1 MINKPARKNLRKIRP
16 SAADIKMNDEA
27 ELALIQTSMRK
38 WESMDA
44 AGRLAGRGLGKRELL
59 ERVVLEV
66 GKSLRQVQDA
76 LRKNKP

>member
-1 MINKPARKNLRKIRP
+1 MC
-16 SAADIKMNDEA
+16 
-27 ELALIQTSMRK
+27 K